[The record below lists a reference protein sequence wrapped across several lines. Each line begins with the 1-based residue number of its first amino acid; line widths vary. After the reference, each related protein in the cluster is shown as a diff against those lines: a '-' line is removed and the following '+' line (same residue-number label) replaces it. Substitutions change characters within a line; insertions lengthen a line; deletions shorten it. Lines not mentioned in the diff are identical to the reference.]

1 MPETVNCVAMRPAN
15 SVVAVVDDEENIRE
29 TVGFALRREGYPV
42 ELYATGLEAWKTFQK
57 KLPGLVILDITMP
70 EMDGLELC
78 RRIRASDAGG
88 YVYVILLTARSG
100 ADETVQGLSAGADD
114 LIPKPFNPPELLL
127 RVQIGERILSLE
139 TRDLTIFSL
148 AKLAESRDPET
159 GTHLERVCN
168 YSRVLAQQLEI
179 TGNHRDEITSGYVR
193 LIYQTSPLHDI
204 GKVAIPDC
212 VLLKPGRLS
221 DREFEIMKS
230 HTTLGAQ
237 TLEAALREHPEAK
250 FLRMARDIAA
260 THHERFDG
268 TGYPAGLA
276 GTDIPLCGRIVAVA
290 DVYDALTT
298 KRVYKNAFAHDVAKA
313 IIINESGTHFDPAV
327 VDAFVACE
335 QQFLDVRDRFADTN
349 LLAA

>member
-1 MPETVNCVAMRPAN
+1 MRILIADDDPIALEMLRHALTRAGYEVETAVNGVEAMEIVARGTCR
-15 SVVAVVDDEENIRE
+15 VVISD
-29 TVGFALRREGYPV
+29 
-42 ELYATGLEAWKTFQK
+42 W
-57 KLPGLVILDITMP
+57 TMP
-70 EMDGLELC
+70 GMDGLELC
-78 RRIRASDAGG
+78 RRIRGSDAGG
-88 YVYVILLTARSG
+88 YVYIILLTARKTVE
-100 ADETVQGLSAGADD
+100 ETVEGLSAGADD

-139 TRDLTIFSL
+139 TRDLTIFAL

-159 GTHLERVCN
+159 GAHLERVCN
-168 YSRVLAQQLEI
+168 YSRLLAQQLAQRGNHQSEI
-179 TGNHRDEITSGYVR
+179 TDGYVR

-237 TLEAALREHPEAK
+237 TLDAALREHPEAR

-268 TGYPAGLA
+268 TGYPAGLK
-276 GTDIPLCGRIVAVA
+276 GHDIPLCGRIVAIA

-298 KRVYKNAFAHDVAKA
+298 KRVYKNAYAHDVANA
-313 IIINESGTHFDPAV
+313 MIIEERGTHFDPDLV
-327 VDAFVACE
+327 EAFLACE
-335 QQFLDVRDRFADTN
+335 QQFLDVRERYADQY